1 MFKSGLA
8 VLFLLASWFSAACA
22 YELLPAHVAV
32 VYNGKS
38 ELSRRMAREYARVRG
53 VPEGNLV
60 SLDCPMTGEISRK
73 EYEETIRVPLLETA
87 RKQRWWVPSGIAS
100 SPLMNRKIFVL
111 VLMADLPMKIRHETP
126 APLPGKGVNQMQTD
140 RAAVDSELA
149 LLAVGGYER
158 KSWQVNPYFNKREDF
173 VGSGLPSFLVC
184 RLDGLT
190 PDTCMRLVTEP
201 ANVEKKVYGGGP
213 LWTGA
218 APMPRG
224 TGGWTTCSSA

>member
-73 EYEETIRVPLLETA
+73 EYEETIRVPVVDAFRHCVL
-87 RKQRWWVPSGIAS
+87 
-100 SPLMNRKIFVL
+100 PL
-111 VLMADLPMKIRHETP
+111 DEP
-126 APLPGKGVNQMQTD
+126 
-140 RAAVDSELA
+140 
-149 LLAVGGYER
+149 
-158 KSWQVNPYFNKREDF
+158 EDF
-173 VGSGLPSFLVC
+173 CAGA
-184 RLDGLT
+184 D
-190 PDTCMRLVTEP
+190 
-201 ANVEKKVYGGGP
+201 GGP
-213 LWTGA
+213 ADEDTA
-218 APMPRG
+218 
-224 TGGWTTCSSA
+224 